1 MLQGGTAETPQDE
14 MPTRSPSPAPPVITT
29 PALLRAWAGLPSRRD
44 AKLLLPD
51 AVHTQLAEAD
61 GSDRSYHSLSLIS

>member
-1 MLQGGTAETPQDE
+1 MGWLKRRRMRCPHV
-14 MPTRSPSPAPPVITT
+14 PHRPLPPAVTT
-29 PALLRAWAGLPSRRD
+29 PALLRARAGLPSRRD

-51 AVHTQLAEAD
+51 SAHTQLAEAD